1 MASPDPAKLLT
12 RREIEV
18 VRLLGTGLRN
28 REIGETLLISEGTV
42 KIHLHNIFN
51 KLGVDS
57 RLALGIY
64 AKEKRLT
71 ARSFPAKNSTRSRF

>member
-1 MASPDPAKLLT
+1 MSSPSPTGLLT
-12 RREIEV
+12 PREMEV
-18 VRLLGTGLRN
+18 VRLLGSGLRN
-28 REIGETLLISEGTV
+28 RQIGQTLAISEGTV

-64 AKEKRLT
+64 AKENRL
-71 ARSFPAKNSTRSRF
+71 S